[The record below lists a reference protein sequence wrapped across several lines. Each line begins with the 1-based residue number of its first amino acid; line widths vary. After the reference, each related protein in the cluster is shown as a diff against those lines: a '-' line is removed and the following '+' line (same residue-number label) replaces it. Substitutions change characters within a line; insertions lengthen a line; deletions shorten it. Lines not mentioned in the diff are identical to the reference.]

1 MYIEWTQHLTDPEE
15 KAKFEKEIYSAKG
28 VLDHL
33 KAVVEKKTAT
43 LDRQETNMEVY
54 NMPNWS
60 HRQAHKNGQR
70 SSLDWLKTLVDLD
83 KQKKEKDYDGQFNTP
98 KPTLRTNRPTV

>member
-1 MYIEWTQHLTDPEE
+1 MFIEWTQHLKDPEE
-15 KAKFEKEIYSAKG
+15 KAKWEKEIHSAKR
-28 VLDHL
+28 VLDHI
-33 KAVVEKKTAT
+33 KYMVDKKEKF
-43 LDRQETNMEVY
+43 LDRQELNIEVY

-83 KQKKEKDYDGQFNTP
+83 KQKKEEAYDGQFTASRP
-98 KPTLRTNRPTV
+98 IGSAPTV